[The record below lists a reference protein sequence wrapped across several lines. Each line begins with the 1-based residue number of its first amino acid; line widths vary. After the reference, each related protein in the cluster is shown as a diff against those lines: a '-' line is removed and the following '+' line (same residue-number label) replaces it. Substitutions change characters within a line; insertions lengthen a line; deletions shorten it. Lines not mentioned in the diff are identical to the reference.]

1 MNGSS
6 MAIQIENVSKKYGKY
21 TVLDNLSLH
30 VGYGEIYGFLGLN
43 GAGKTTTIKILLAM
57 IKPNVGNLYMMG
69 EKIYAG
75 NYKLWGK
82 VGYLEEVT
90 FYPGLTVMENL
101 EIARRMQGVSD
112 KTSIQKIVSKLKLNP
127 HINKKAKHLSLGNKQ
142 RLGLAKALIHD
153 PKILVLDEPINGLDP
168 AGIVE
173 IRKLILDLSVNFG
186 ITVFMSSHILEELSK
201 LATRIGIIH
210 EGKLIEEIKADKLEQ
225 DLQKYLL
232 LDGKNKESIRN
243 ILADNGYKFENDL
256 QGHIKLTDN
265 RSVQS
270 PELLSELLVKSGQP
284 PTMVNVITEDLESY
298 FLRKISVNKEVC

>member
-1 MNGSS
+1 MNDSS

-43 GAGKTTTIKILLAM
+43 GAGKTTTIKMLLAM
-57 IKPNVGNLYMMG
+57 IKPNTGSLYMMG
-69 EKIYAG
+69 EKAEAG

-90 FYPGLTVMENL
+90 FYPGLTVIENL

-112 KTSIQKIVSKLKLNP
+112 KTSIQRVVDKLKLSP

-153 PKILVLDEPINGLDP
+153 PKMLILDEPINGLDP

-173 IRKLILDLSVNFG
+173 IRELIRDLSVNFG

-225 DLQKYLL
+225 DLEKYLL
-232 LDGKNKESIRN
+232 LDGKDKEAIKN
-243 ILADNGYKFENDL
+243 ILADNGYKFEIDP
-256 QGHIKLTDN
+256 QDHIKLADD
-265 RSVQS
+265 RSVQN

-298 FLRKISVNKEVC
+298 FLRKISVKEEC